1 MKKTNQP
8 KKTSQNFSQA
18 FAELQAITEQFEKED
33 LDLEQAMKQYEK
45 GLELSKQLKARL
57 QQMANTVEEMKKKHL
72 SK

>member
-8 KKTSQNFSQA
+8 KKPNQSFSQA
-18 FAELQAITEQFEKED
+18 FTELQEITEQFEKED

-57 QQMANTVEEMKKKHL
+57 KQMTNTVEEMKKKHQV
-72 SK
+72 K